1 MEKPATDRIIKGLI
15 APLAV
20 WAVTALIL
28 ERPKVKAAL
37 QEVDS
42 HAFLKQRKALR
53 RIERAKK
60 NAMANGAWLAAGAA
74 AFAVGLGLIAKAA
87 LTRR

>member
-1 MEKPATDRIIKGLI
+1 MENSRSERVIKSLI
-15 APLAV
+15 APIAV
-20 WAVTALIL
+20 WAVAQIL
-28 ERPKVKAAL
+28 ERPDVKARL

-53 RIERAKK
+53 SLGRAKK

-74 AFAVGLGLIAKAA
+74 AFALGIGLMAKAA
-87 LTRR
+87 ATRRT